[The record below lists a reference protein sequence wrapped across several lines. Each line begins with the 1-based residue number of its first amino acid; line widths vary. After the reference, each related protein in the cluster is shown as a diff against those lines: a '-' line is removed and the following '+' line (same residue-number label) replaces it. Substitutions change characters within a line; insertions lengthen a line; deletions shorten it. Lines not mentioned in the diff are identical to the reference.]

1 MPVNYDSIRTENLR
15 KYGEEI
21 DRIGRMLLSERYDDQ
36 THFIFE
42 ILQNAEDA
50 LKKRGGWNGP
60 HSVKFSLFNNSL
72 TISHFGKPFDE
83 ADVRGVCGIGESTK
97 RLTDIGRF
105 GIGFKSVYAFTK
117 KPEIHSG
124 GEHFAIESY
133 VWPCATKE
141 RSLQPEETK
150 IHIPFKRNEPS
161 MKEDILKGL
170 QRLGPR
176 TLLFL
181 REIDEISWSVSGGP
195 SGRYHRS
202 NSEVSGKEIRKVRV
216 VSQDD
221 NSDRVEED
229 WIVFSREVFNEETS
243 AGHAEVAFQ
252 LRQGSESR
260 QNPSVQRVV
269 DSHLVVF
276 FPTVLSTN
284 LGFVVQGPY
293 RTTPSRDNVPLND
306 SWNRHLVQETSVL
319 LVDALIG
326 LREHGLLNVSALR
339 CLPLRADLFAEWSRF
354 APLFQTVK
362 ETLRTKPL
370 LPAYGSGHIAAQNG
384 KLARSHD
391 LRALIGTEQLAGLFP
406 SDDSPIWLSDSIT
419 ADRTPEL
426 RRYIIEELGVDE
438 VTPEWLVTRLT
449 VEFLQAQ
456 PDEWIERLYVFLNG
470 QRALLQRLQRTPLA
484 RLENGSHTV
493 AFIDGKPQA
502 YLPGDTQTG
511 FPTIKRSVCRS
522 REARSF
528 LESLGLRV
536 PDPVDDV
543 ITNILPNYGKYQVDI
558 PDDAYQSDI
567 ERVLAAFDTDSNI
580 QRNNLL
586 SNLRKAKFIIAV
598 DADSGVS
605 QFVRPSEVYLAT
617 ERLTSLFEG
626 VPGIL
631 LVDNSREC
639 LRGERIRDLLRAAG
653 TPEYLVP
660 IRIQSSL
667 TQEDKEEYRRRHGD
681 TRYSSEKPVED
692 STLMGLDSLLTVLAT
707 LPIDQAPNRAS
718 LLWDALRDVQ
728 RQRGNAAFYGHY
740 QWFYYTNRDAQFP
753 ARFVQT
759 LNETAWVPDKT
770 GELQTPSAV
779 VFEDTGWDTDPS
791 LTARIPF
798 MLGTLNELAKE
809 TGIEMGALDLLKK
822 LGCTSEAELRK
833 RLGIPDDTPDDAT
846 SADSLKGKNGM
857 PHDGEQERL
866 ASATER
872 TDNILGVKEAANS
885 YIGGSPSN
893 SRTAASS
900 AVQETRLGG
909 ATGDSQQNQ
918 TNHDDARSGNKQND
932 RPGGPRKPV
941 TYVGVNLNE
950 TDEDPEGLSYQERM
964 DVEAQAI
971 ALILEEE
978 KGLRKTPPNN
988 PGFDLTEPGPNGEA
1002 VRWIEVKSLKGAFN
1016 SGWVGMSSTQFK
1028 CAQEHQDAY
1037 WLYVVEN
1044 VGDPEKSR
1052 IHRIKDPAGKAQT
1065 FTFDYGWTK
1074 VSENPN

>member
-1 MPVNYDSIRTENLR
+1 MPVDYDSIRTENLR

-97 RLTDIGRF
+97 KLTDIGRF

-117 KPEIHSG
+117 KPEIHSS

-133 VWPCATKE
+133 VWPRATRK
-141 RSLQPEETK
+141 RALQPEETK

-161 MKEDILKGL
+161 AKEEILKGL

-202 NSEVSGKEIRKVRV
+202 NSEVLGNGIQKVRV
-216 VSQDD
+216 VGQNDTLD
-221 NSDRVEED
+221 EVKEE
-229 WIVFSREVFNEETS
+229 WLVFSREVYNRGTS
-243 AGHAEVAFQ
+243 AGHVEIAFQ

-293 RTTPSRDNVPLND
+293 RTTPSRDNVPQND
-306 SWNRHLVQETSVL
+306 LWNRHLVQETSVL
-319 LVDALIG
+319 LVDALTG
-326 LREHGLLNVSALR
+326 LRELDLLNVSTLQ
-339 CLPLRADLFAEWSRF
+339 CLPLRADWFAEWNRF
-354 APLFQTVK
+354 APLFQAVK
-362 ETLRTKPL
+362 EALRTEPL
-370 LPAYGSGHIAAQNG
+370 LPTYGGGHIAAQNA
-384 KLARSHD
+384 KLARTQD
-391 LRALIGTEQLAGLFP
+391 LRDLISPNQLAILFP
-406 SDDSPIWLSDSIT
+406 SDDNPAWLSDSIT

-426 RRYIIEELGVDE
+426 RRYITEELDVTE
-438 VTPEWLVTRLT
+438 VTPEWLVPRLT
-449 VEFLQAQ
+449 AKFLEVQ
-456 PDEWIERLYVFLNG
+456 PDEWIERLYEFLHG
-470 QRALLQRLQRTPLA
+470 QRARELRQRLRTIPLV
-484 RLENGSHTV
+484 RLENGYHTI
-493 AFIDGKPQA
+493 AFIGGKPQA

-511 FPTIKRSVCRS
+511 FPTVKRSVCQS
-522 REARSF
+522 PEARSF

-543 ITNILPNYGKYQVDI
+543 ITNILPKYARDPMDI
-558 PDDAYQSDI
+558 SDEEYQSDI
-567 ERVLAAFDTDSNI
+567 KRMLDAFDTDSNT

-586 SNLRKAKFIIAV
+586 SALREAKFVVAV
-598 DADSGVS
+598 DAGTSVS
-605 QFVRPSEVYLAT
+605 QFVRPSEAYLAT

-626 VPGIL
+626 VPNVFI
-631 LVDNSREC
+631 VDNSKEC

-653 TPEYLVP
+653 TPEYLASTPVEP
-660 IRIQSSL
+660 SL
-667 TQEDKEEYRRRHGD
+667 THEDKRKL
-681 TRYSSEKPVED
+681 RYPFDITHEVSLQD
-692 STLMGLDSLLTVLAT
+692 YTLMGLDSLLSILAT
-707 LPIDQAPNRAS
+707 MPVDQASSRAA
-718 LLWDALRDVQ
+718 LLWQALRDVQ
-728 RQRGNAAFYGHY
+728 QRRGNTVFNGIYR
-740 QWFYYTNRDAQFP
+740 WFRYTSREATFP

-759 LNETAWVPDKT
+759 LNETAWVPDKSGT
-770 GELQTPSAV
+770 LQPPSAV
-779 VFEDTGWDTDPS
+779 VFEDTGWVTDPS
-791 LTARIPF
+791 LTARILF
-798 MLGTLNELAKE
+798 MPGTLNELAKE
-809 TGIEMGALDLLKK
+809 TGIELGALGLLKK

-833 RLGIPDDTPDDAT
+833 RLGIPDDTPDNAT
-846 SADSLKGKNGM
+846 SADSLEGKNGV
-857 PHDGEQERL
+857 PNDGEQEPTTP
-866 ASATER
+866 STEQ
-872 TDNILGVKEAANS
+872 TDNMLGVKESAGSDSGNS
-885 YIGGSPSN
+885 SSSN
-893 SRTAASS
+893 RTTASS
-900 AVQETRLGG
+900 TVSEVRLAG
-909 ATGDSQQNQ
+909 ATSNGHQNQ
-918 TNHDDARSGNKQND
+918 THHNDAQSDNRQND
-932 RPGGPRKPV
+932 GPGNSRKPV
-941 TYVGVNLNE
+941 TYVRVNHNE

-964 DVEAQAI
+964 DLEAQAI
-971 ALILEEE
+971 ALILAEE
-978 KGLRKTPPNN
+978 KALKRTPPNN
-988 PGFDLTEPGPNGEA
+988 PGFDLTEPGPNGET

-1044 VGDPEKSR
+1044 TGDPKKNR
-1052 IHRIKDPAGKAQT
+1052 ILRIKDPAGKAQT
-1065 FTFDYGWTK
+1065 FTFDHGWTE